1 MTVNRSRSMTEE
13 LELGLIENSYIRL
26 APNRG
31 GVVEETH
38 PERLEWPR
46 DINAERFV
54 PDSGC
59 NCSHPDEALTRGTAT
74 SQAMATR
81 RF

>member
-1 MTVNRSRSMTEE
+1 MTEE

-31 GVVEETH
+31 GVVENSR
-38 PERLEWPR
+38 PERLEWPWYV
-46 DINAERFV
+46 NAERSV

-59 NCSHPDEALTRGTAT
+59 GCSHYDESSTLGTT
-74 SQAMATR
+74 TT
-81 RF
+81 